1 VACTTL
7 RINFPNRIETGD
19 GRLDQQDIDAGFM
32 GRLSAADRVVLTEAM
47 ETRRFPD
54 GADIVTQ
61 GDSTTDCFF
70 LLEGRAMATVYAEDG
85 RLVLLR
91 EIGQGSVFG
100 EFAALDGG
108 PRTADVIA
116 SGPVIVG
123 RMSRDVLFACIE
135 RAPGIGRVLMSH
147 LVNVI
152 RLLGERI
159 HEQTTLHV
167 RERLLRELL
176 RLGMAAAGGTDRAT
190 LSPAPTHAV
199 LAANIGTHREA
210 VTKQLSAFARLGLVG
225 KVPGGLML
233 PSLRALEKEIARS
246 IE

>member
-1 VACTTL
+1 L
-7 RINFPNRIETGD
+7 N
-19 GRLDQQDIDAGFM
+19 QQDIGAGFL
-32 GRLSAADRVVLTEAM
+32 GRLTPAEQAVLREAM
-47 ETRRFPD
+47 ETRKFAD

-91 EIGQGSVFG
+91 EIGQGAVFG

-108 PRTADVIA
+108 PRTADVVA
-116 SGPVIVG
+116 SGPVTVG
-123 RMSRDVLFACIE
+123 RMSRDALFACIE
-135 RAPGIGRVLMSH
+135 RAPGIGRVLMGH
-147 LVNVI
+147 LVHVI
-152 RLLGERI
+152 RLLSERI

-176 RLGMAAAGGTDRAT
+176 RLGNTAGHGEDRAV
-190 LSPAPTHAV
+190 LRPAPTHAV
-199 LAANIGTHREA
+199 LAANIATHREA
-210 VTKQLSAFARLGLVG
+210 VTKQLSAFARLGLIT

-233 PSLRALEKEIARS
+233 PSLRALEKELQRS
-246 IE
+246 IG